1 MTLTITSLI
10 EKYSDM
16 TSDDVLSHPD
26 LGRDIETIGTIMN
39 DATTTEVDKA
49 TAFLSDLSNNITAEI
64 TTLRS
69 MQSDGLECFYHLH
82 FMHPLMDYAPANPK
96 STCCRQTSRTRI
108 RRVTHVKKPALITF
122 TPTIKSMP
130 MAAQSKQ

>member
-69 MQSDGLECFYHLH
+69 MQSDGLEAIEKIKKISEARLAYSKH
-82 FMHPLMDYAPANPK
+82 A
-96 STCCRQTSRTRI
+96 TR
-108 RRVTHVKKPALITF
+108 KD
-122 TPTIKSMP
+122 
-130 MAAQSKQ
+130 